1 MALMRVNLFDLTKQQ
16 RQELR
21 NLYRHETNRR
31 IADRI
36 QCILLLDEG
45 HNKTEVAR
53 IMMVSTKTVKRWI
66 QKYVRQGIE
75 GLCLLEY
82 DQNGQAGRLS
92 HAETEQL
99 TSWLDEQGI
108 CSAQEV
114 INHIQKTFGKEYSA
128 SGIQK
133 LLKRLNYSYKKPA
146 VVPAKA
152 DPVKQDAFI
161 EYYRTLQ
168 VGLQENDKI
177 YFVDASHFLHN
188 AIAGY
193 GWGKKGLRIELKTNS
208 GRNRFN
214 ILGAYSPDDRSL
226 VRIEGTGKCN
236 AKMVSKLMIK
246 LRRVN
251 PQAGQLILV
260 LDNAPYQ
267 HAKLV
272 KRAARRLG
280 ITLLYLPPYS
290 PNLNLIERLWKFTKG
305 KILKNKYYATF
316 KEFQQAL
323 QDFLNTLDQH
333 ESELS
338 TLLTENFQLFATA

>member
-1 MALMRVNLFDLTKQQ
+1 
-16 RQELR
+16 
-21 NLYRHETNRR
+21 
-31 IADRI
+31 
-36 QCILLLDEG
+36 
-45 HNKTEVAR
+45 
-53 IMMVSTKTVKRWI
+53 
-66 QKYVRQGIE
+66 
-75 GLCLLEY
+75 
-82 DQNGQAGRLS
+82 
-92 HAETEQL
+92 
-99 TSWLDEQGI
+99 
-108 CSAQEV
+108 
-114 INHIQKTFGKEYSA
+114 
-128 SGIQK
+128 
-133 LLKRLNYSYKKPA
+133 
-146 VVPAKA
+146 
-152 DPVKQDAFI
+152 
-161 EYYRTLQ
+161 
-168 VGLQENDKI
+168 
-177 YFVDASHFLHN
+177 
-188 AIAGY
+188 
-193 GWGKKGLRIELKTNS
+193 
-208 GRNRFN
+208 
-214 ILGAYSPDDRSL
+214 
-226 VRIEGTGKCN
+226 
-236 AKMVSKLMIK
+236 MVSKLMIK